1 MAMGGVLK
9 SLEELWSQGQLRE
22 LEQDLDRFIRD
33 NLSEI
38 RRVMTEGRGSGTE
51 IARRR
56 YNRGE
61 INDHQLVDFCVRAV
75 LRKRGTCNPR
85 RDIQDQCSEIERE
98 VWYEGER
105 EKCVVGA
112 ERREEIARKW
122 ASQHASKW
130 REWRLFQLL
139 YVWEK
144 KADVYVP
151 ILTANPSSSFKS

>member
-1 MAMGGVLK
+1 MAMGGVRT
-9 SLEELWSQGQLRE
+9 SLEDLWSKGQLRD
-22 LEQDLDRFIRD
+22 LEHDLDRFIRD
-33 NLSEI
+33 NLVEI
-38 RRVMTEGRGSGTE
+38 RRVMTEGRGAGTD

-56 YNRGE
+56 YIRGE
-61 INDHQLVDFCVRAV
+61 INDQQLVDFCVRAV

-85 RDIQDQCSEIERE
+85 RDIQEQCYEIEKE

-105 EKCVVGA
+105 AQRPVGA
-112 ERREEIARKW
+112 DRREEIARSW

-144 KADVYVP
+144 KADLYLP
-151 ILTANPSSSFKS
+151 ILTPDSAKIVKS